1 MNDRRAALA
10 SWLGFALAAAW
21 LMAPVLRVYFLSDD
35 FVPLALFHHWQE
47 QGRFGAMLLAKLHTG
62 LDAGDNHFYRPLSYA
77 SFALNYV
84 VGGLDARGWMAVNL
98 ALHVASAVMA
108 GTIGVRLVGARGAQA
123 SLAAALGAV
132 LFLAFAPSA
141 EVAAWISGRFDASA
155 TFFTLL
161 SCLLFLASRRLGD
174 AASVASLVAAVAA
187 FLCKESAAILP
198 FAILLLAAARDE
210 EEGASWTFARFVA
223 AVRRSLPWL
232 IVAAAYLV
240 ARYVFFGSFTRVY
253 AGTTPATAILTLDYW
268 SGLAGTLPIWFA
280 AHFRPEGHATA
291 VLGFTAIQ
299 LALVAWVVFSRG
311 TSRAMRT
318 ALLALV
324 AAAAFTIAL
333 VAPHIGRLPPM
344 DLGGRLLYQTAGFYA
359 ALVAAA
365 IAVANPVKPLAVIT
379 VGVALIHGSSLLESL
394 DRRVETSDQMRAL
407 IGEIARESAAT
418 RAGDYTLVL
427 APRDYK
433 DIPFAINAQGGLM
446 LPPVFPAPLGN
457 HLLVQIYE
465 EIPELPGKIEGGVV
479 TTLRQHSV
487 FEYLEGKRV
496 KAAEPEYPTRVV
508 CWDPKLKQLVP
519 VPVTPGP
526 APKPWA
532 EAIGRY
538 VAGSGCAFGASIGR
552 PR

>member
-1 MNDRRAALA
+1 MNSRRAAFA
-10 SWLGFALAAAW
+10 SWAGFALVAAW

-35 FVPLALFHHWQE
+35 FVPLALFRHWQDE
-47 QGRFGAMLLAKLHTG
+47 GRFGAMLLSKLHAG
-62 LDAGDNHFYRPLSYA
+62 LDAGENHFYRPLSYA

-84 VGGLDARGWMAVNL
+84 AGGLDARGWMSVNI

-123 SLAAALGAV
+123 SVAAALGAA
-132 LFLAFAPSA
+132 LFLSFAPSA

-155 TFFTLL
+155 TFFTLF
-161 SCLLFLASRRLGD
+161 SCLLFLASRRAFD
-174 AASVASLVAAVAA
+174 AAGIASIASAVAA

-198 FAILLLAAARDE
+198 FAIVLLAWARGDE
-210 EEGASWTFARFVA
+210 DGSPWSIARCVS
-223 AVRRSLPWL
+223 AVRRSLPWI
-232 IVAAAYLV
+232 IVAAAYLL
-240 ARYVFFGSFTRVY
+240 ARYAFFGSFTRVY
-253 AGTTPATAILTLDYW
+253 GGTTPSSAILTTDYW
-268 SGLAGTLPIWFA
+268 SGLAGTLPTWFA
-280 AHFRPEGHATA
+280 SHFRPAGHATA
-291 VLGFTAIQ
+291 ILGFTALQ
-299 LALVAWVVFSRG
+299 LALIAWVGFSRG
-311 TSRAMRT
+311 TSHAARI
-318 ALLALV
+318 ALV
-324 AAAAFTIAL
+324 ALAAASAFTIAL

-379 VGVALIHGSSLLESL
+379 VMAVFVHGHSLLESL

-407 IGEIARESAAT
+407 VGEIARESAAT

-446 LPPVFPAPLGN
+446 LPPVFQKPLGN

-465 EIPELPGKIEGGVV
+465 EIPELPGKIEAGVI
-479 TTLRQHSV
+479 TTLRRHSL
-487 FEYLEGKRV
+487 FEYLEGKRE
-496 KAAEPEYPTRVV
+496 KTAEPEYPTRVV
-508 CWDPKLKQLVP
+508 CWNPRLKQLVP
-519 VPVTPGP
+519 VPVAPGP

-532 EAIGRY
+532 DAIGRY
-538 VAGSGCAFGASIGR
+538 VAGSDCAIGSALR
-552 PR
+552 HR